1 MRQKLAMLLL
11 ILCLL
16 GISGCRSGS
25 SVVQEELVRRTQA
38 IFDSVAG
45 GDQGPWKKYFA
56 DDCMYFDERG
66 SNMNKEALVA
76 SITPLPQGYWGRIE
90 LSNPQSRIEGHVAI
104 LSYDLDEIESV
115 FGQNMKARYHA
126 TDTWLRRKGEWQ
138 IVAAQIF
145 RYYEDP
151 APGEA
156 DPRTLNDYV
165 GTYELAPGRTMTVSR
180 AGTQLLRQRG
190 DGPKS
195 ELLPEAGPI
204 FFRKGV
210 EGRTLFRRGQNGKVD
225 ALIERRNNEDI
236 LWKKVS

>member
-1 MRQKLAMLLL
+1 MRRKLAMSLLS
-11 ILCLL
+11 LCLL
-16 GISGCRSGS
+16 GVSGCRSRS
-25 SVVQEELVRRTQA
+25 SVVQEELLRRTQA
-38 IFDSVAG
+38 MFDSVAG
-45 GDQGPWKKYFA
+45 GDQGPWKKYVA
-56 DDCMYFDERG
+56 ADCMYFDERG

-76 SITPLPQGYWGRIE
+76 SITPLPQGYWGRIR
-90 LSNPQSRIEGHVAI
+90 LTNPKSRIEGHVAI

-126 TDTWLRRKGEWQ
+126 TDTWLQRKDEWQ
-138 IVAAQIF
+138 IVAGQIF

-165 GTYELAPGRTMTVSR
+165 GSYELAPGRTMAVSR
-180 AGTQLLRQRG
+180 EGTQLLRQRG

-236 LWKKVS
+236 VWKR

>member
-1 MRQKLAMLLL
+1 
-11 ILCLL
+11 
-16 GISGCRSGS
+16 
-25 SVVQEELVRRTQA
+25 
-38 IFDSVAG
+38 
-45 GDQGPWKKYFA
+45 
-56 DDCMYFDERG
+56 
-66 SNMNKEALVA
+66 
-76 SITPLPQGYWGRIE
+76 
-90 LSNPQSRIEGHVAI
+90 
-104 LSYDLDEIESV
+104 
-115 FGQNMKARYHA
+115 MKARYHA
-126 TDTWLRRKGEWQ
+126 TDTWLQRKDEWQ
-138 IVAAQIF
+138 IVAGQIF

-165 GTYELAPGRTMTVSR
+165 GSYELAPGRTMAVSR
-180 AGTQLLRQRG
+180 EGTQLLRQRG

-236 LWKKVS
+236 VWKKVS

>member
-1 MRQKLAMLLL
+1 M
-11 ILCLL
+11 
-16 GISGCRSGS
+16 
-25 SVVQEELVRRTQA
+25 VQEELVRRTQA